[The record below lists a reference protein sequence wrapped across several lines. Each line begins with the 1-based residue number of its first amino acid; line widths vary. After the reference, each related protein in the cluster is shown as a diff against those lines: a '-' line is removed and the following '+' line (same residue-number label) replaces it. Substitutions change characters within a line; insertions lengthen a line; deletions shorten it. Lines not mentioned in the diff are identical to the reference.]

1 VRGTVADAPLLEA
14 DHGRG
19 GAGPGAT
26 RGEDAH
32 TEMRR
37 RKLSEEPRTV
47 TNVHVVPP
55 SLSSRRRLQ
64 LRPAVR
70 TSISPF
76 SCAALILDSMLVG
89 VPSSRRASCTSRRRS
104 SIDGRRVTPHRCEPG
119 TVATSGRNAGCS

>member
-1 VRGTVADAPLLEA
+1 VRISPLFKGTPRAVPDRGGKEGAVRGTVTDAPLLEA

-55 SLSSRRRLQ
+55 SLSSR
-64 LRPAVR
+64 
-70 TSISPF
+70 
-76 SCAALILDSMLVG
+76 
-89 VPSSRRASCTSRRRS
+89 
-104 SIDGRRVTPHRCEPG
+104 
-119 TVATSGRNAGCS
+119 